1 MVKMYESNHYLSSI
15 SRIQDKLK
23 QEDGLDIKRHRLAHI
38 LRHHCNMRYRKIKEV
53 SWQSNSARNL
63 ILRQRFGLAFLKLD
77 LENMTVINVD
87 ETWVGQTDFRRR
99 KWTFLKRP
107 DSVPKKNVQP
117 RLSMIAALDT
127 NGGVHISL
135 LQSNTNSNIME
146 MYMAQLLERLD

>member
-1 MVKMYESNHYLSSI
+1 MS
-15 SRIQDKLK
+15 
-23 QEDGLDIKRHRLAHI
+23 
-38 LRHHCNMRYRKIKEV
+38 
-53 SWQSNSARNL
+53 
-63 ILRQRFGLAFLKLD
+63 
-77 LENMTVINVD
+77 
-87 ETWVGQTDFRRR
+87 DFRRR

-127 NGGVHISL
+127 SGAVHISL